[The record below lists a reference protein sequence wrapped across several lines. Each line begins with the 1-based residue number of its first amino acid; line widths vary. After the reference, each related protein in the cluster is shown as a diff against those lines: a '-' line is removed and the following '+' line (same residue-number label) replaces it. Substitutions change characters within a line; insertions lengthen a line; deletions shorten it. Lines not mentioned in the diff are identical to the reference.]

1 MKSFKVGRIAGIDV
15 NIHFSFIFI
24 LLLLAYIF
32 YVSPPPFGYSNLGY
46 IGAIY
51 AVITSILIFIAVLIH
66 ELCHSLVAKRFGAKV
81 RGIILFIFGGIA
93 LIEDLP
99 KEPKKEFLIAIAGPM
114 SNFVI
119 AFICYLLMPLS
130 QLFYIL
136 AYFNVLLAV
145 FNLLPAFPMDGGR
158 ILRSFLARKKGYIR
172 ATKIAAE
179 VGKFLAILMGIIGIL
194 AVNLWL
200 ILIAL
205 FIYVGASEEE
215 QLVTLEGLLS
225 NVKVKDIMT
234 PNPIYVTPDTKVKD
248 VIALMLKY
256 KHLGYPVIENDKLVG
271 IVTLEDVANA
281 DENVEVKSVMTRELI
296 TISPDSSAFDALKL
310 MSERGIGRV
319 LVTENDKLI
328 GIVSRSDIIKVA
340 EILEVFKLKTEFRLN
355 F

>member
-1 MKSFKVGRIAGIDV
+1 MKSFKIGKIAGIDV
-15 NIHFSFIFI
+15 NIHFSLLFI

-51 AVITSILIFIAVLIH
+51 AVITSVLIFVAVLIH

-99 KEPKKEFLIAIAGPM
+99 KEPKKEFMIAIAGPM

-130 QLFYIL
+130 PQLFYIL
-136 AYFNVLLAV
+136 AYFNVFLAV

-158 ILRSFLARKKGYIR
+158 ILRSLLARKKGYIR

-215 QLVTLEGLLS
+215 KLVTLEGLLS
-225 NVKVKDIMT
+225 NIKVKDIMT

-248 VIALMLKY
+248 VIALMLRY
-256 KHLGYPVIENDKLVG
+256 KHLGYPVIENDRLVG

-281 DENVEVKSVMTRELI
+281 DENMEVKSVMTKELV
-296 TISPDSSAFDALKL
+296 TISPNSSAFDALKL

-319 LVTENDKLI
+319 LVTENDRLV

-340 EILEVFKLKTEFRLN
+340 EILEVFQLKAES
-355 F
+355 

>member
-1 MKSFKVGRIAGIDV
+1 MKSFKIGKIAGISI
-15 NIHFSFIFI
+15 NIHFSLLFI
-24 LLLLAYIF
+24 LLLLMYIF
-32 YVSPPPFGYSNLGY
+32 YASPPPFGYSNLGY
-46 IGAIY
+46 IGAVY
-51 AVITSILIFIAVLIH
+51 AVITSVLIFVVVLIH
-66 ELCHSLVAKRFGAKV
+66 ELCHSLVAKKFGAKV

-130 QLFYIL
+130 PQFFYIL
-136 AYFNVLLAV
+136 AYFNVFLAV

-158 ILRSFLARKKGYIR
+158 ILRSLLARKKGYIR

-215 QLVTLEGLLS
+215 KLVTLEGLLS
-225 NVKVKDIMT
+225 SIKVKDIMT

-248 VIALMLKY
+248 VIALMLRY

-281 DENVEVKSVMTRELI
+281 DENIEVKSVMTKELV
-296 TISPDSSAFDALKL
+296 TISPNSSAFDALKL

-319 LVTENDKLI
+319 LVTENDRLV

-340 EILEVFKLKTEFRLN
+340 EILEVFKLKAES
-355 F
+355 

>member
-15 NIHFSFIFI
+15 NIHFSLIFI
-24 LLLLAYIF
+24 LLLLTYIF
-32 YVSPPPFGYSNLGY
+32 YVSPPPFGYSNLGF
-46 IGAIY
+46 IGIVY
-51 AVITSILIFIAVLIH
+51 AVITSILILVAVLIH
-66 ELCHSLVAKRFGAKV
+66 ELCHSLVAKKFGAKV

-130 QLFYIL
+130 PLFYIL

-158 ILRSFLARKKGYIR
+158 ILRSLLARKKGYIR

-215 QLVTLEGLLS
+215 KLVTLEGLLS

-256 KHLGYPVIENDKLVG
+256 KHLGYPVIENGRLVG

-281 DENVEVKSVMTRELI
+281 DENMEVKSVMTKELV
-296 TISPDSSAFDALKL
+296 TISPNSSAFDALKL
-310 MSERGIGRV
+310 MIEKGIGRV
-319 LVTENDKLI
+319 LVTENDRLV

-340 EILEVFKLKTEFRLN
+340 EILEVFKLKAES
-355 F
+355 